1 MLAAVG
7 VGGFDGVRVSPK
19 AATAVVREATEGSSV
34 LNDEDEGFGEV
45 GGFA

>member
-19 AATAVVREATEGSSV
+19 AATAVVRETTEGSSFF
-34 LNDEDEGFGEV
+34 NDEDEGFGEV
-45 GGFA
+45 GGLA